1 MNVSPLLEVISEHMI
16 LFLTET
22 SFLLK
27 GKVVGHIWVWGAEE
41 ELGEVGGGTIIR
53 ICIRKKLFSLK

>member
-41 ELGEVGGGTIIR
+41 ELGEVEGGE
-53 ICIRKKLFSLK
+53 L